1 MGDKALMGGL
11 LGAAPALMGKIAGKE
26 NAGFG
31 LGILPGL
38 MYKDQYR
45 DKQKEKE
52 AAQAAMKAA
61 PGAAKAVQPGM
72 KKGGKVKQMAS
83 GGSASK
89 RADGCAQRGKTR
101 GKII

>member
-1 MGDKALMGGL
+1 MGDKALMGGA
-11 LGAAPALMGKIAGKE
+11 LGALPALMGKVAGKE

-45 DKQKEKE
+45 DKQREKE

-61 PGAAKAVQPGM
+61 PSVVKATQPGM
-72 KKGGKVKQMAS
+72 KKGGKVKKMAS

-101 GKII
+101 GKIV

>member
-1 MGDKALMGGL
+1 MGNKALMGGL

-61 PGAAKAVQPGM
+61 PGVAKAVQPGM
-72 KKGGKVKQMAS
+72 KKGGKVKTMAS

-101 GKII
+101 GKIV